1 MSSGYVKKCSL
12 CPPCKRLQH
21 HEREA
26 KKKGFDQ
33 PEAPH
38 EHWHTDI
45 SYIKVP
51 GVFYYFISIMDGYS
65 RKIPDWALCENMEEI
80 NIELLVARVK
90 EKYPKA
96 SARVFHPQ
104 SNGKLERFH
113 STLKTEHV
121 RKTPY
126 FSYEDAKE
134 KMAQWIDFY
143 NNGRLHGALLY
154 LTPADYFEGRKESR
168 LAERREKLH
177 TADIN
182 RKAYWL
188 QQQQA

>member
-1 MSSGYVKKCSL
+1 MFFRY
-12 CPPCKRLQH
+12 
-21 HEREA
+21 
-26 KKKGFDQ
+26 F
-33 PEAPH
+33 
-38 EHWHTDI
+38 
-45 SYIKVP
+45 YIFFSFRQGRGP
-51 GVFYYFISIMDGYS
+51 
-65 RKIPDWALCENMEEI
+65 
-80 NIELLVARVK
+80 
-90 EKYPKA
+90 
-96 SARVFHPQ
+96 
-104 SNGKLERFH
+104 
-113 STLKTEHV
+113 
-121 RKTPY
+121 

-143 NNGRLHGALLY
+143 NNERLHGALLY